1 MRGAYAWLFRYRDQV
16 FAAVL
21 AVGLVTEVW
30 TASYAEHRV
39 ASSAAALL
47 ATLPFAVRRRYP
59 IPVFVLLLVG
69 TGTLSALSPDFDENS
84 GVFFIAFVF
93 NLYSLGAN
101 TPGRQGWLATALVIP
116 CVIWFLFHDGDSFH
130 PGDIAFAAFVIGG
143 PYAAGVAMRLR
154 RQRERHL
161 TQRTVELEL
170 ERDARARAAVAE
182 ERRRIARELH
192 DVVAHAIS
200 VIVVQARGGRRR
212 ARRRRRAGPQPR
224 FDTIERDRRAG
235 ARRDAPAARHA
246 ARRDE
251 PSAALAPQPALRRAR
266 RARRRSLRAPG
277 LPVEVAVEGEPV
289 ELAAGRRP
297 LRLPDR
303 AGGADERAQA
313 RRRRRA
319 PASRALRRRRA
330 RARGRRR
337 RPPATG
343 DGERRRATGSSAC
356 ASASRVVGGTLE
368 AGPPA
373 RRRLPRPRAAAARGR
388 RDDPRPGRRRP
399 GAGPR
404 RASG

>member
-200 VIVVQARGGRRR
+200 VTVVQARGGRRVLDVDVAQ
-212 ARRRRRAGPQPR
+212 ARTA
-224 FDTIERDRRAG
+224 FDSIERTGEQALGEMRRLLGMLREDDPNAG
-235 ARRDAPAARHA
+235 R
-246 ARRDE
+246 
-251 PSAALAPQPALRRAR
+251 APQPSLARLDALADDL
-266 RARRRSLRAPG
+266 RSSG
-277 LPVEVAVEGEPV
+277 LPVEVAVDGETV
-289 ELAAGRRP
+289 ELAPGVDLTAYRIVQEALTNTLKHAGP
-297 LRLPDR
+297 AVAHVHVHYGDDAVELTVEDDG
-303 AGGADERAQA
+303 AGTGNGNGTGNGLVGIRERVA
-313 RRRRRA
+313 
-319 PASRALRRRRA
+319 
-330 RARGRRR
+330 
-337 RPPATG
+337 
-343 DGERRRATGSSAC
+343 
-356 ASASRVVGGTLE
+356 VVGGTLE
-368 AGPPA
+368 AGTLPEGGFRIHA
-373 RRRLPRPRAAAARGR
+373 RLPY
-388 RDDPRPGRRRP
+388 
-399 GAGPR
+399 GADE
-404 RASG
+404 